1 MRQVERTTRKTTTEA
16 IHRTDDG
23 NAQNSESSEGRDRRS
38 PAASASPPH
47 QLRHWTEQLETLAG
61 RVRQVVKQTRAR
73 IFGGITHSPSK
84 IVSLFEPHTEERPT
98 HHLSEAGTRSSRENG
113 LSKRRPGK
121 AGTWKIPLGFPLSHY
136 YTHGVTPFVS
146 KIGSV
151 PIVTEL
157 PLTEDVPPS
166 KLRYCVY
173 WLGTENVLV
182 PAVSHTAN
190 P

>member
-113 LSKRRPGK
+113 LSKRRPAKPGLGK
-121 AGTWKIPLGFPLSHY
+121 SLWDFHFPTTILTGS
-136 YTHGVTPFVS
+136 PRS
-146 KIGSV
+146 SAKSV
-151 PIVTEL
+151 PYL
-157 PLTEDVPPS
+157 LS
-166 KLRYCVY
+166 RNYR
-173 WLGTENVLV
+173 
-182 PAVSHTAN
+182 
-190 P
+190 